1 MSFPVFM
8 TTPLGI
14 AQEVTDPN
22 EYRCVGHHEKAHF
35 GPRWY
40 CTTPARFKIRCMRA
54 RGRGL
59 RGPS

>member
-35 GPRWY
+35 GPLVPHY
-40 CTTPARFKIRCMRA
+40 SSAIQNPLYE
-54 RGRGL
+54 GEG
-59 RGPS
+59 